1 MDCMRLAQ
9 RRKAFRLVTQNVIL
23 VNLKGA
29 YMMKNGRKVCL
40 SAMALFAFALAPVV
54 RAQTAAANEPAG
66 TVVLKEGSDVK
77 LKFAQELS
85 SKTASEGDTVNFVL
99 AEDLTVGTVV
109 VAKAGDKAVGTVSN
123 AKKAGMMGKGGE
135 LSVRLEHLK
144 AGDTKVRLRGSKGK
158 AGDDKT
164 GQAVALT
171 VLFGPIGL
179 IKHGKDIVV
188 KEGTPLNAYVDE
200 DTTFPVLKAETGLSP
215 ALR

>member
-1 MDCMRLAQ
+1 
-9 RRKAFRLVTQNVIL
+9 
-23 VNLKGA
+23 
-29 YMMKNGRKVCL
+29 MMKNCRKACL
-40 SAMALFAFALAPVV
+40 LTMTLFAFTVV
-54 RAQTAAANEPAG
+54 GIASAQTMAAKEPG
-66 TVVLKEGSDVK
+66 GKIVLKEGSDVK

-99 AEDLTVGTVV
+99 AEDLKVGDVV

-200 DTTFPVLKAETGLSP
+200 DATFPVLTAGTLQ
-215 ALR
+215 